1 MKLQEKK
8 TQKVAHM
15 QLLKFTDLSQM
26 FELFLFSE
34 NLIEN
39 RNI

>member
-8 TQKVAHM
+8 TARGSPYAIA
-15 QLLKFTDLSQM
+15 KFTDLSQM